1 MWVEK
6 FVGRITLKS
15 LDFIGS
21 ICFDVVVANATPLS
35 ERNTK
40 AQVQLD
46 FAPAKVGGS
55 EKSKLKR
62 ELVPTLDENKTMQNS
77 NVVVAAS
84 TAVVNTQ
91 ENLHIRVAFPI
102 DKECIRKFVLKDNG
116 KDIVIYHLYPL
127 LSDWQGKS
135 LPDEVNPRSHD
146 EQALKSGVARRIETT
161 LIESPEDFYL
171 ANRGATIL
179 AQDLKFTPPK
189 NDHDKG
195 FVELFV
201 TDESLHGIA
210 DGATT
215 DAVLGKVQRDI
226 QTGAAQRESGD
237 SVAAD
242 SLNRGRIHLEII
254 LGLVSQERINA
265 MVEGRNT
272 SRQVTPWSMSD
283 FKGAFDWISDI
294 LEVPSSPFRG
304 KVGYEENAGKQITVL
319 DILSL
324 LTLFHPAYDEK
335 RKAPTVAYSSK
346 GRMDARLNDP
356 KLLPGYKALAPLMQD
371 ILNLHDTIYAG
382 FENAYKEARD
392 GKAKLGKRQGIEQK
406 LHNLPL
412 TGIEVNYVI
421 PSGLI
426 FPLLASLRGLIGY
439 DKTGNAYWKSDAVRF
454 FEKYGGELVATLIEQ
469 LEMLGG
475 NPQTAGKKKPVYTAL
490 HDRARLLLSD
500 EMNS

>member
-1 MWVEK
+1 MTS
-6 FVGRITLKS
+6 VGT
-15 LDFIGS
+15 
-21 ICFDVVVANATPLS
+21 ATS
-35 ERNTK
+35 
-40 AQVQLD
+40 
-46 FAPAKVGGS
+46 
-55 EKSKLKR
+55 
-62 ELVPTLDENKTMQNS
+62 
-77 NVVVAAS
+77 
-84 TAVVNTQ
+84 AVVNNPQ

-146 EQALKSGVARRIETT
+146 EEALKSGVAHKIETT
-161 LIESPEDFYL
+161 LLESPEDFYL

-226 QTGAAQRESGD
+226 QTGAAHRESGE
-237 SVAAD
+237 SVESG
-242 SLNRGRIHLEII
+242 SLNRGRIHLEVI
-254 LGLVSQERINA
+254 LGLVLQERINA

-283 FKGAFDWISDI
+283 FKGSFNWIRDI
-294 LEVPSSPFRG
+294 LEAPTSPFRD

-324 LTLFHPAYDEK
+324 LTLFHSAYDEK

-346 GRMDARLNDP
+346 GRMDARLNDV
-356 KLLPGYKALAPLMQD
+356 KLQPGYKALAPLMED
-371 ILNLHDTIYAG
+371 ILNLHDSVYAG
-382 FENAYKEARD
+382 FPTAYKEARN
-392 GKAKLGKRQGIEQK
+392 GKARLGGREGCEKK
-406 LHNLPL
+406 DHHLPL
-412 TGIEVNYVI
+412 TGVLAHYVI
-421 PSGLI
+421 PSGLT
-426 FPLLASLRGLIGY
+426 FPLLAALRALVGY
-439 DKTGNAYWKSDAVRF
+439 DKAGKAYWKSDPNRF
-454 FEKYGGELVATLIEQ
+454 FEKYGGELVATLIEH
-469 LEMLGG
+469 LEMFGG
-475 NPQTAGKKKPVYTAL
+475 NPNTAGKKKPVYTAL

-500 EMNS
+500 EMSS

>member
-1 MWVEK
+1 M
-6 FVGRITLKS
+6 
-15 LDFIGS
+15 
-21 ICFDVVVANATPLS
+21 
-35 ERNTK
+35 
-40 AQVQLD
+40 
-46 FAPAKVGGS
+46 
-55 EKSKLKR
+55 
-62 ELVPTLDENKTMQNS
+62 
-77 NVVVAAS
+77 
-84 TAVVNTQ
+84 
-91 ENLHIRVAFPI
+91 
-102 DKECIRKFVLKDNG
+102 LKDDG

-127 LSDWQGKS
+127 LSDWRGKT

-146 EQALKSGVARRIETT
+146 EQALKSGVAHKIETT
-161 LIESPEDFYL
+161 IIESPEDFYL

-179 AQDLKFTPPK
+179 AQDLKYDP
-189 NDHDKG
+189 DKG
-195 FVELFV
+195 VVELHV
-201 TDESLHGIA
+201 TDEMLHGIA

-226 QTGAAQRESGD
+226 KAGEAKKESGE
-237 SVAAD
+237 SLGLD
-242 SLNRGRIHLEII
+242 SLHRGRIHLEVI
-254 LGLVSQERINA
+254 LGLTSKERIDA

-294 LEVPSSPFRG
+294 LETPASPFRG

-324 LTLFHPAYDEK
+324 LTLFHSAYDEK

-356 KLLPGYKALAPLMQD
+356 KLLPEYKALAPLMQD
-371 ILNLHDTIYAG
+371 ILNLHDTVYVG
-382 FENAYKEARD
+382 FENAYKEARN
-392 GKAKLGKRQGIEQK
+392 GKARLGKREGVEK
-406 LHNLPL
+406 KDHNLPL
-412 TGIEVNYVI
+412 TGMLAHYVI
-421 PSGLI
+421 PSGLT
-426 FPLLASLRGLIGY
+426 FPLLAALRALVGY
-439 DKTGNAYWKSDAVRF
+439 DKAGKAYWKADANRF

-475 NPQTAGKKKPVYTAL
+475 NPNTAGKKKPVYTAL

>member
-1 MWVEK
+1 MS
-6 FVGRITLKS
+6 TMTS
-15 LDFIGS
+15 IG
-21 ICFDVVVANATPLS
+21 T
-35 ERNTK
+35 
-40 AQVQLD
+40 
-46 FAPAKVGGS
+46 
-55 EKSKLKR
+55 
-62 ELVPTLDENKTMQNS
+62 
-77 NVVVAAS
+77 AS
-84 TAVVNTQ
+84 SAVVNNQQ

-127 LSDWQGKS
+127 LSDWQGKT

-146 EQALKSGVARRIETT
+146 EQALKSGVAHKIETT
-161 LIESPEDFYL
+161 ILESPEDFYL

-179 AQDLKFTPPK
+179 AQDLKYDP
-189 NDHDKG
+189 DKG
-195 FVELFV
+195 VVELFAS
-201 TDESLHGIA
+201 DEMLHGIA

-215 DAVLGKVQRDI
+215 DAILGKVQRDI
-226 QTGAAQRESGD
+226 KAGEAKRESGE
-237 SVAAD
+237 SLGLD
-242 SLNRGRIHLEII
+242 SLRRGRIHLEVI
-254 LGLVSQERINA
+254 LGLVSKERIDA

-294 LEVPSSPFRG
+294 LEVPASPFRG

-324 LTLFHPAYDEK
+324 LTLFHSSYDEK

-346 GRMDARLNDP
+346 GRMDARLNDT
-356 KLLPGYKALAPLMQD
+356 KLLAGYKALAPLMQE
-371 ILNLHDTIYAG
+371 ILNLHDTVYAG

-412 TGIEVNYVI
+412 TGVEVNYVI

-426 FPLLASLRGLIGY
+426 FPLLASLRALVGY
-439 DKTGNAYWKSDAVRF
+439 DKAGNAYWKADPARF
-454 FEKYGGELVATLIEQ
+454 FQKYGGELVATLIEQ

-475 NPQTAGKKKPVYTAL
+475 NPNTAGKKKPVYTAL

-500 EMNS
+500 EMSS

>member
-1 MWVEK
+1 
-6 FVGRITLKS
+6 
-15 LDFIGS
+15 
-21 ICFDVVVANATPLS
+21 
-35 ERNTK
+35 
-40 AQVQLD
+40 
-46 FAPAKVGGS
+46 
-55 EKSKLKR
+55 
-62 ELVPTLDENKTMQNS
+62 MQTS
-77 NVVVAAS
+77 NVVVTAS
-84 TAVVNTQ
+84 SAVVNPQ
-91 ENLHIRVAFPI
+91 ENLHIRVVFPI

-127 LSDWQGKS
+127 LSDWQGKT

-146 EQALKSGVARRIETT
+146 EQALKSGVAHKIEMTI
-161 LIESPEDFYL
+161 IESPEDFYL

-179 AQDLKFTPPK
+179 AQDLKYDP
-189 NDHDKG
+189 DKG
-195 FVELFV
+195 VVELFT
-201 TDESLHGIA
+201 TDETLHGIA

-215 DAVLGKVQRDI
+215 DAVLGKVQRGI
-226 QTGAAQRESGD
+226 KAGEAKKESGE
-237 SVAAD
+237 SLGLD
-242 SLNRGRIHLEII
+242 SLRRGRIHLEVI
-254 LGLVSQERINA
+254 LGLVSKERIDA

-283 FKGAFDWISDI
+283 FKGAFDWISAI
-294 LEVPSSPFRG
+294 LETPSSPFRG

-324 LTLFHPAYDEK
+324 LTLFHSAYDEK

-346 GRMDARLNDP
+346 GRMDARLNDT

-371 ILNLHDTIYAG
+371 ILNLHDTVYAG
-382 FENAYKEARD
+382 FENAYKDARD

-412 TGIEVNYVI
+412 TGTEVNYVI

-426 FPLLASLRGLIGY
+426 FPLLASLRALVGY
-439 DKTGNAYWKSDAVRF
+439 DKTGKAYWKSDAVRF

-475 NPQTAGKKKPVYTAL
+475 NPNTAGKKKPVYTAL